1 MVTRKLV
8 VGTVSASVLAISLSA
23 CGGEGAGDAMVA
35 SPSAV
40 VPPTPA
46 PPQATSGNPAFNT
59 QEYQNSEGAAQ
70 ANAIRA
76 YEGGATGKDVLVAV
90 IDTNF
95 VPPNAPQFA
104 GRIHPASTD
113 VVGSRGLYGGDG
125 HGAEVASLIGAA
137 KDDVGMH
144 GIAFDSTLLLLRT
157 DLPNTC
163 NPLCAASVPD
173 IPKAIDIAVQ
183 NGAQVINLSMTFAA
197 PLPPGFAQ
205 AIDRATAAGSIVVIA
220 AGNQGQAQAFE
231 SSLLALRPEARGMV
245 IVAGA
250 INNAGTD
257 LASFS
262 NRAGGSAN
270 FYIAAVGTN
279 LQVMDK
285 DGNVVVRSG
294 TSLATPVVAGAV
306 ALLIQAYPNL
316 TGQEIVDLLLR
327 SATDMGAAGTDTV
340 YGRGKLNLTA
350 AFAQA
355 EADSVLHIPSVLAA
369 DFVERLRDLS

>member
-1 MVTRKLV
+1 MVTKKLI
-8 VGTVSASVLAISLSA
+8 VGTVSACVLAISVSA
-23 CGGEGAGDAMVA
+23 CGGGSAGDAPIA
-35 SPSAV
+35 APSAV
-40 VPPTPA
+40 VLPSSPPP
-46 PPQATSGNPAFNT
+46 TSGNPAFNT
-59 QEYQNSEGAAQ
+59 QEYQGSQGAAQ
-70 ANAIRA
+70 ADAIRA
-76 YEGGATGKDVLVAV
+76 YESGVTGKNVTVAL
-90 IDTNF
+90 IDSSF
-95 VPPNAPQFA
+95 VFPNAPQFA

-113 VVGSRGLYGGDG
+113 MVASRGLYGGDG

-137 KDDVGMH
+137 KDNVGMH
-144 GIAFDSTLLLLRT
+144 GVAFDSTLLMLRT

-173 IPKAIDIAVQ
+173 IPKAIDIAIQ
-183 NGAQVINLSMTFAA
+183 NGAHVINLSMTFAA
-197 PLPPGFAQ
+197 PQPLGFAS

-220 AGNQGQAQAFE
+220 AGNQGQAEAFQ
-231 SSLLALRPEARGMV
+231 SSLLALQPEARGMV

-250 INNAGTD
+250 TNNAGTD

-270 FYIAAVGTN
+270 FYVAAVGTN

-306 ALLIQAYPNL
+306 ALLIEAYPNL
-316 TGQEIVDLLLR
+316 TGQQIVNLLLT
-327 SATDMGAAGTDTV
+327 SATDMGAPGTDAI

-355 EADSVLHIPSVLAA
+355 QVGVSVSN
-369 DFVERLRDLS
+369 